1 MIVKHVDSR
10 NRIPQI
16 EYQVRYS
23 EYEFFSFLL
32 DSLVFH
38 EDVLVESSAVVV
50 QEWESME
57 ESQWNLLEQSIHQI
71 DIGMNTW
78 VKEESKKV
86 RSVFEVSLGMKQ
98 GRIFLL

>member
-1 MIVKHVDSR
+1 MLFIKQHCIEFSNSDKKMIVKHVDSR

-38 EDVLVESSAVVV
+38 EDVLAESSVVVV

-57 ESQWNLLEQSIHQI
+57 ESQ
-71 DIGMNTW
+71 
-78 VKEESKKV
+78 
-86 RSVFEVSLGMKQ
+86 
-98 GRIFLL
+98 

>member
-1 MIVKHVDSR
+1 MLFIKQLCIESSNSDKKMIVKHVDSR

-16 EYQVRYS
+16 EYQVRYL

-38 EDVLVESSAVVV
+38 EDVLAESSVVVV

-57 ESQWNLLEQSIHQI
+57 ESQ
-71 DIGMNTW
+71 
-78 VKEESKKV
+78 
-86 RSVFEVSLGMKQ
+86 
-98 GRIFLL
+98 